1 MKKYIVISFVVHFLL
16 LINLVLTAVQA
27 QQRQADAD
35 ARDVKPKA
43 IEAQEVTMLPSK
55 DGDIPVAKPE
65 ERKEPTCKYWY
76 GGIGIVQDYRTNVV
90 TQVFKGYV
98 ADRSGIVVGDT
109 IIGNTENDIT
119 GDPGTNIV
127 LTIKKLD
134 GTVIKAPLTRE
145 KVCYVD
151 S

>member
-16 LINLVLTAVQA
+16 LVNLALTAIQA
-27 QQRQADAD
+27 QQKQAEID
-35 ARDVKPKA
+35 ARDVKARA
-43 IEAQEVTMLPSK
+43 IDVEEVSMVEPK
-55 DGDIPVAKPE
+55 DGDMPVVKPE

-98 ADRSGIVVGDT
+98 AERSGIVVGDT

-127 LTIKKLD
+127 LTIKKIN
-134 GTVIKAPLTRE
+134 GNVIKVLITRE